1 MAVKKYENEAQFTLR
16 LNADILS
23 SVKELAVEDG
33 RSTSKEIETI
43 LKEYIKS
50 RKSDK

>member
-16 LNADILS
+16 LNIDVLEAI
-23 SVKELAVEDG
+23 KELAAEDG
-33 RSTSKEIETI
+33 RSTSKEIEAI

-50 RKSDK
+50 RKQNM